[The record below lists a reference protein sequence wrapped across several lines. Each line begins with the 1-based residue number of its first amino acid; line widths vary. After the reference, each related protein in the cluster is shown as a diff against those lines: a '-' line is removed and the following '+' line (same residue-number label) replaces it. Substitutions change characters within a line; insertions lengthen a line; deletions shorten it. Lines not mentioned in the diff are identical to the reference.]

1 MSVLAGGSLTS
12 HRPVFAADGR
22 FFFVSCYQAVRVY
35 STASAELLTQLEHGS
50 AVTSCAIN
58 PLNAF
63 QLLTTSVDGRIRI
76 WEYQEGKELRVV
88 DCGQP
93 IVAAVLAG
101 DAAAPALLLSCA
113 ANFAERDGQVSA
125 GEVKLFWF
133 DVRTR
138 TKTRSLYK
146 GHVHSGPGAG
156 VVVSHD
162 SSCIAWVAGAQL
174 FVLRVGV
181 LPLLAGKKR
190 KKGEAKPVPPTP
202 RVVTHPRRL
211 TAVAFHP
218 TESTI
223 ATGDEEGAIV
233 LAYLSPEF
241 VQGKDGSGPPPSAK
255 LHWHAHEVRSLTF
268 SADGTNLL
276 SGGDEAVLVTWQL
289 GTRNRSFLP
298 RLGGSILAVATSSL
312 DTEGGPQY
320 ALALSDNSISLAS
333 AVSGQVERAVR
344 GVSPAAAAGNVVAG
358 PTRRKSAK
366 GRAKKN
372 RRPAAFVFEPRRQ
385 LAVVQG
391 RPGSLQFYDYRRDT
405 HVADLEIVPYNSV
418 HRGGQSRGEGHGH
431 SVSAVSFSHDG
442 DWMLTVD
449 HRGKG
454 TAEIEAQ
461 TSIKFWKWHEDDA
474 EDDEQSTGAVS
485 ASGRFVLDSMMDAPH
500 KAAVTG
506 LCNHPTLPV
515 AVTTSMDFTFKI
527 WALQDVVG
535 GRGFAKGAKRKA
547 WHCRSVGGYRE
558 CPARCAAFS
567 HDGSLLAIGYQQV
580 VTLWEPDTCTLQ
592 ETLTHPPFSHLVTE
606 VGFTGQGS
614 ARPSLVACSTEWVHV
629 WNLLS
634 CQVSWSFQ
642 LAGHALSVHPMSSAF
657 AVASKSGIYVLD
669 SAHSGGTPGADAN
682 EETSSSTPAD
692 TCFAPD
698 AAPPGVILAH
708 TDEEVAL
715 LGFDPSFE
723 VAAQAAASSGDDGDG
738 SQSAPAVLYMD
749 QMLRFSSTTE
759 PEQFSD
765 GDRQASAAAAA
776 AAPQLPS
783 TGALAEV
790 FGSSSTAAFQP
801 PDVATSV
808 GSQLLHDTFD
818 FAPESHAIPP
828 ISVISGTFLS
838 SILRRCDPGETES
851 FNAEDSSEDEGDQDE
866 SGVAQNGVAVSAGD
880 AATDD
885 TVTDMAADGSGSHA
899 AGQGPSS
906 ILRSGHGHGVGQMV
920 PPQSSLESLSADSDY
935 FRSALA
941 FFTEE
946 RSQLSKRSKAPPR
959 KSAQGAAPS
968 DTAKPSAGNTDDD
981 ESDSEQSDSSD
992 DSSSSQED
1000 DDAPPAKV
1008 SKRRVGTASRAS
1020 AKKLPPRR
1028 ASARR

>member
-1 MSVLAGGSLTS
+1 MRGSGLRCRQTFDAATAAAGARRPDTAAAALSAKTAIPAMSALAGGSLTS
-12 HRPVFAADGR
+12 HAPVFAADGR

-35 STASAELLTQLEHGS
+35 STASAELLTELEHGS

-63 QLLTTSVDGRIRI
+63 QLLTTSVDGRIRV

-93 IVAAVLAG
+93 IVSAVRAG
-101 DAAAPALLLSCA
+101 STDEPALLLSCA
-113 ANFAERDGQVSA
+113 SNFVERDGQVGA
-125 GEVKLFWF
+125 GEVRLIWF
-133 DVRTR
+133 DVKTR

-146 GHVHSGPGAG
+146 GHVHAGPGAG

-162 SSCIAWVAGAQL
+162 SSCVAWVAGAQL

-181 LPLLAGKKR
+181 LPLLGGKKR
-190 KKGEAKPVPPTP
+190 KKGEAKVTPPSP

-211 TAVAFHP
+211 TTVAFHP

-233 LAYLSPEF
+233 MAYLSPEF
-241 VQGKDGSGPPPSAK
+241 VAGTDGPGSGPPPSAK
-255 LHWHAHEVRSLTF
+255 MHWHAHEVRSLAF

-312 DTEGGPQY
+312 ETEGGPQY
-320 ALALSDNSISLAS
+320 ALALSDNSISLVS

-344 GVSPAAAAGNVVAG
+344 GVSPAAVSGS
-358 PTRRKSAK
+358 TRDGASGRKARKARSK
-366 GRAKKN
+366 VTRA
-372 RRPAAFVFEPRRQ
+372 AAFVFEPRRQ

-418 HRGGQSRGEGHGH
+418 QRGGQTRGSEH
-431 SVSAVSFSHDG
+431 SVSQVQFSHDG
-442 DWMLTVD
+442 EWMLTVD
-449 HRGKG
+449 QRGRG

-461 TSIKFWKWHEDDA
+461 LSIKFWRWHEDDV
-474 EDDEQSTGAVS
+474 EDEEQSTGAVS
-485 ASGRFVLDSMMDAPH
+485 ASGRFVLDSMMDNPH

-506 LCNHPTLPV
+506 LCLHPTLPV
-515 AVTTSMDFTFKI
+515 AVTTSMDFTFKV

-567 HDGSLLAIGYQQV
+567 HDGSMLAVGYQQV
-580 VTLWEPDTCTLQ
+580 VTLWDPESCTLQ

-629 WNLLS
+629 WNLLT

-642 LAGHALSVHPMSSAF
+642 LAGQALSVHPMSSAF

-669 SAHSGGTPGADAN
+669 SAFSGGDGDEDSAPT
-682 EETSSSTPAD
+682 D
-692 TCFAPD
+692 TCFTPESAPS
-698 AAPPGVILAH
+698 GVILAH
-708 TDEEVAL
+708 TDEKVSL
-715 LGFDPSFE
+715 LGFDPS
-723 VAAQAAASSGDDGDG
+723 SKHDG
-738 SQSAPAVLYMD
+738 SGSPPSVLCMD
-749 QMLRFSSTTE
+749 QMLRFSSTANAE
-759 PEQFSD
+759 EQS
-765 GDRQASAAAAA
+765 ASAADRRSA
-776 AAPQLPS
+776 
-783 TGALAEV
+783 
-790 FGSSSTAAFQP
+790 TAALELQSKKAGVLSELFTDAAST
-801 PDVATSV
+801 PDTVPATLA
-808 GSQLLHDTFD
+808 GQLLHDTFD

-828 ISVISGTFLS
+828 ISIISGTFLS
-838 SILRRCDPGETES
+838 SILRRCDASEADDQTDARE
-851 FNAEDSSEDEGDQDE
+851 EDSSEDEGEDE
-866 SGVAQNGVAVSAGD
+866 ATQNGAEASPAGGSVD
-880 AATDD
+880 AAA
-885 TVTDMAADGSGSHA
+885 V
-899 AGQGPSS
+899 GPRPS
-906 ILRSGHGHGVGQMV
+906 ILRTA
-920 PPQSSLESLSADSDY
+920 PKLEEIKAESLQSLSADSDY
-935 FRSALA
+935 FRSSLA
-941 FFTEE
+941 FFAEE
-946 RSQLSKRSKAPPR
+946 LSKAPKR
-959 KSAQGAAPS
+959 VESS
-968 DTAKPSAGNTDDD
+968 AKPAGKQGKLAVAEESDPVEEADSSDSDD
-981 ESDSEQSDSSD
+981 EDDSSD
-992 DSSSSQED
+992 DE
-1000 DDAPPAKV
+1000 PPAKS
-1008 SKRRVGTASRAS
+1008 SKRSASSRARARSAS
-1020 AKKLPPRR
+1020 AKPPPGGPRR
-1028 ASARR
+1028 GTGRR

>member
-1 MSVLAGGSLTS
+1 MSVLAGGNLAG

-22 FFFVSCYQAVRVY
+22 FFFVSCYHAVRVY
-35 STASAELLTQLEHGS
+35 STTTAQLLTQLEHGS
-50 AVTSCAIN
+50 AVTSFAIN

-63 QLLTTSVDGRIRI
+63 QLLTTAVDGRIRF
-76 WEYQEGKELRVV
+76 WEYQEGKELLVE
-88 DCGQP
+88 DFGQP

-101 DAAAPALLLSCA
+101 DESSPALVLSCA
-113 ANFAERDGQVSA
+113 TNFSERDGHISA

-138 TKTRSLYK
+138 TNTRSLYK

-162 SSCIAWVAGAQL
+162 SSCVAWIAGAQL

-181 LPLLAGKKR
+181 LPLLTGKKR
-190 KKGEAKPVPPTP
+190 KKGEAKPVPPAP

-223 ATGDEEGAIV
+223 STGDEEGAIV

-241 VQGKDGSGPPPSAK
+241 VQGKAGSGPPPSAK
-255 LHWHAHEVRSLTF
+255 LHWHAHEVRSLAF
-268 SADGTNLL
+268 SPDGTNLL

-333 AVSGQVERAVR
+333 AVSGQVERSVR
-344 GVSPAAAAGNVVAG
+344 GVSPAAITGNLTLGV
-358 PTRRKSAK
+358 TRRKPVK
-366 GRAKKN
+366 GRVKG
-372 RRPAAFVFEPRRQ
+372 RRAAAFVFEPRRQ

-391 RPGSLQFYDYRRDT
+391 RPGTLQFYDYRRDT

-418 HRGGQSRGEGHGH
+418 HRGGQARGDGHGH
-431 SVSAVSFSHDG
+431 SVSAVSFTHDG
-442 DWMLTVD
+442 EWMLTVD

-474 EDDEQSTGAVS
+474 GDDEQSTGAVS
-485 ASGRFVLDSMMDAPH
+485 ASGRYVLDSMMDAPH

-506 LCNHPTLPV
+506 LCRHPTLPV
-515 AVTTSMDFTFKI
+515 AVTTSMDFTFKV

-558 CPARCAAFS
+558 CAARCAAFS

-657 AVASKSGIYVLD
+657 AVASKHGIYVLD
-669 SAHSGGTPGADAN
+669 SAHSGGIPDAGDD
-682 EETSSSTPAD
+682 TSAALVD

-698 AAPPGVILAH
+698 TAPAGVILAH
-708 TDEEVAL
+708 TDEDVSL
-715 LGFDPSFE
+715 LGFDPSYE
-723 VAAQAAASSGDDGDG
+723 VSNPANASGD
-738 SQSAPAVLYMD
+738 SAVPAVLYMD
-749 QMLRFSSTTE
+749 RMLRFSCTTE
-759 PEQFSD
+759 AEPSD
-765 GDRQASAAAAA
+765 LGAR
-776 AAPQLPS
+776 APLNGAPPS
-783 TGALAEV
+783 DERGALSAL
-790 FGSSSTAAFQP
+790 FGSSAPAFKPDAP
-801 PDVATSV
+801 PTDGGEV
-808 GSQLLHDTFD
+808 LHHTFD

-828 ISVISGTFLS
+828 ISIISGTFLS
-838 SILRRCDPGETES
+838 SILRRCELGEMDTCG
-851 FNAEDSSEDEGDQDE
+851 AEESEDEGDDDGDDR
-866 SGVAQNGVAVSAGD
+866 SGAVQTGVAVSRDNDGRSPDTTAGTSD
-880 AATDD
+880 E
-885 TVTDMAADGSGSHA
+885 SGQASE
-899 AGQGPSS
+899 SS
-906 ILRSGHGHGVGQMV
+906 PRSGAGTGQSQAGETTQEI
-920 PPQSSLESLSADSDY
+920 PQTSLDTLSADSDY
-935 FRSALA
+935 FQRALA
-941 FFTEE
+941 FFAEQQS
-946 RSQLSKRSKAPPR
+946 RVPAR
-959 KSAQGAAPS
+959 KPAAKQAAPKHS
-968 DTAKPSAGNTDDD
+968 LAVQDHADH
-981 ESDSEQSDSSD
+981 SDSDPSNSSD
-992 DSSSSQED
+992 ESSSSEED
-1000 DDAPPAKV
+1000 SDEARPGKV
-1008 SKRRVGTASRAS
+1008 HKRGADRA
-1020 AKKLPPRR
+1020 AT
-1028 ASARR
+1028 ARRSTRRR